1 MGTLWPV
8 ALQWSPT
15 PVGLSSLQWIAYK
28 LESNA
33 EGSLRLPNVGV
44 EGVVVTRDVVDGAA
58 QFLLGGFVLGVY
70 EHWADGVAR
79 LMEQVYSMRLVGPW
93 QLLR

>member
-1 MGTLWPV
+1 MAGGITVVSYPSRLIQ
-8 ALQWSPT
+8 LT
-15 PVGLSSLQWIAYK
+15 MF

-33 EGSLRLPNVGV
+33 EGFLCLLNVGV

-70 EHWADGVAR
+70 EH
-79 LMEQVYSMRLVGPW
+79 
-93 QLLR
+93 

>member
-1 MGTLWPV
+1 MTGGITVVSYPSRFIKL
-8 ALQWSPT
+8 T
-15 PVGLSSLQWIAYK
+15 MF

-33 EGSLRLPNVGV
+33 EGSLRLPSVGV

-70 EHWADGVAR
+70 EHRVDGVAR
-79 LMEQVYSMRLVGPW
+79 LMEQVYSMRLVCP
-93 QLLR
+93 

>member
-1 MGTLWPV
+1 MTGGITVVSYPSRFVQL
-8 ALQWSPT
+8 T
-15 PVGLSSLQWIAYK
+15 MF

>member
-1 MGTLWPV
+1 MTGGITVISYPSRFIKL
-8 ALQWSPT
+8 T
-15 PVGLSSLQWIAYK
+15 MF

-58 QFLLGGFVLGVY
+58 QFLLGGFVDPRLGK
-70 EHWADGVAR
+70 
-79 LMEQVYSMRLVGPW
+79 VYSYLFILDQIFADLDV
-93 QLLR
+93 

>member
-1 MGTLWPV
+1 MTGGITVVSYPSRFVQL
-8 ALQWSPT
+8 T
-15 PVGLSSLQWIAYK
+15 MF

-58 QFLLGGFVLGVY
+58 QFLLGCFVLGVY
-70 EHWADGVAR
+70 EH
-79 LMEQVYSMRLVGPW
+79 
-93 QLLR
+93 

>member
-1 MGTLWPV
+1 MTG
-8 ALQWSPT
+8 
-15 PVGLSSLQWIAYK
+15 GIAVVSYPSRFIQLTMF

-70 EHWADGVAR
+70 EHLADGVAR
-79 LMEQVYSMRLVGPW
+79 LMEQVYSMRLVGP
-93 QLLR
+93 